1 MVVDKKQNV
10 LTALKKI
17 VVPGSRAGARDSEQ
31 PLDAQV
37 SRIANYTLCFQKF
50 ALPLMRTLKVKYR

>member
-31 PLDAQV
+31 AIDAQV
-37 SRIANYTLCFQKF
+37 SRTKNL
-50 ALPLMRTLKVKYR
+50 L

>member
-31 PLDAQV
+31 AIDAQV
-37 SRIANYTLCFQKF
+37 SRTKNFL
-50 ALPLMRTLKVKYR
+50 